1 MESILLLLHSAPS
14 NPNAARAF
22 QTALTLRAQ
31 GRSVSMFLLQDAV
44 LAGLKVESFNSAQ
57 ANRDGANSLAVQA
70 LKAGVSMYA
79 LGEDLALRGFDPSKL
94 PDGVRVADYAQLVDL
109 FDQHTRVIGAL

>member
-1 MESILLLLHSAPS
+1 MESILLLLNSVPS

-31 GRSVSMFLLQDAV
+31 GHSVSMFLLQDAV
-44 LAGLKVESFNSAQ
+44 LAGLKAEGYDSAQ
-57 ANRDGANSLAVQA
+57 SNGDGAGSSTGQA
-70 LKAGVSMYA
+70 LNAGVSMFA

-94 PDGVRVADYAQLVDL
+94 LDGVRVADYAQLVDL